1 MKKLILALILFA
13 GAAASDDISVT
24 SAVDKNSIDSGDRI
38 ALQVT
43 VSGSSSPALKA
54 PQMNDFNVYAGGQRT
69 QSSFSFVNGKMTSS
83 TSVIYDYTLNP
94 KGPGKFTIPPFTVE
108 AGGKTYKSAPIAVEV
123 AKGVPPQTQQAAR
136 QDGGVQNAGGNDL
149 FVRVDLNKNKVY
161 VNEPVTMTFGFYNRV
176 NLAGQPQYTPPDT
189 TGFWKED
196 LPPQIN
202 SSRNGYNVVELKTAL
217 FPASPGQYTVG
228 TASLVC
234 AVPVRGQG
242 DDFFGGFFG
251 STKNVRL
258 DSKPVQVTVL
268 PLPEEGKPA
277 DFSGTVGKFG
287 ISATVDK
294 RDVKTNDAVTLTVG
308 ISGTGNVKSIA
319 EPKLLLSDEFKK
331 YETVSDLNINKDNYE
346 VKGSKVFKTVLVPR
360 KAGKLTISPVKYTY
374 FDPADKKYRTIS
386 SDPITLNVAQ
396 GPKED
401 AGYANLPSMP
411 QAEGIR
417 VFDSDIRF
425 IKPAGRYTY
434 GRALLYRSPVYLII
448 TLFPFFAWLSILG
461 SRKLKSSREEN
472 AASFKASRA
481 YSRALKSLKPLQ
493 TAAQKIKREEFLG
506 RLEAVYSEYIGNKIN
521 RPAAGLSLGE
531 IKEILSGKLKEAGLA
546 ESAVGVFEE
555 LHFQRYAPAGSENKD
570 INALLCSVKELITK
584 LEKAGL

>member
-13 GAAASDDISVT
+13 GAAVSGDISVT
-24 SAVDKNSIDSGDRI
+24 ATVDKNVIESGDRI
-38 ALQVT
+38 VLQVT
-43 VSGSSSPALKA
+43 VSGSSSPALKV

-69 QSSFSFVNGKMTSS
+69 QSSFSFLNGKMSSS

-94 KGPGKFTIPPFTVE
+94 KGAGKFTIPPFTVE
-108 AGGKTYKSAPIAVEV
+108 SGGKVFKSAPIPVEV
-123 AKGVPPQTQQAAR
+123 SKGAPPPPQAAR
-136 QDGGVQNAGGNDL
+136 PDGGAQNTGGNDL
-149 FVRVDLNKNKVY
+149 FVRVDLNKNRVY
-161 VNEPVTMTFGFYNRV
+161 VNEPITMTFGFYNRV

-217 FPASPGQYTVG
+217 FPAAPGQYAIG
-228 TASLVC
+228 AASLVC
-234 AVPVRGQG
+234 PVQVRGQG

-251 STKNVRL
+251 GTKNVRL

-277 DFSGTVGKFG
+277 DFSGTVGRFG
-287 ISATVDK
+287 ISAAVDK

-308 ISGTGNVKSIA
+308 ISGTGNVKAIS

-360 KAGKLTISPVKYTY
+360 KAGKLTSPQVKYTY

-401 AGYANLPSMP
+401 TGYANLPSMP

-425 IKPAGRYTY
+425 MKQAGRHTY
-434 GRALLYRSPVYLII
+434 ERALLYKSPVYILI
-448 TLFPFFAWLSILG
+448 TLIPFFAWVSILG

-472 AASFKASRA
+472 AAYFKASRA
-481 YSRALKSLKPLQ
+481 YSKALKSLKPLGN
-493 TAAQKIKREEFLG
+493 TAHKLKREEYLG
-506 RLEAVYSEYIGNKIN
+506 KLEAAYSEYIGNKIN
-521 RPAAGLSLGE
+521 RPAAGLSVGE
-531 IKEILSGKLKEAGLA
+531 IKVILSGKIKEAGLA

-555 LHFQRYAPAGSENKD
+555 LHFQRYAPSGSENKD
-570 INALLCSVKELITK
+570 LGALLALVKEFIIK